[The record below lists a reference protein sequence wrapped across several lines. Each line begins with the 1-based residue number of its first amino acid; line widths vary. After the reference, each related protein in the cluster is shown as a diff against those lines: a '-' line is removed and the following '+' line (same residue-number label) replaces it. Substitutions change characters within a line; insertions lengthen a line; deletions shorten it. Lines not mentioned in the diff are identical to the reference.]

1 LGYENNVKAVGISN
15 ASRPIAGLPVPRG
28 VSPGAGLSELH
39 RGPIPAGKRRT
50 GWTRRAVALSLH
62 QELSMHPAVSTLLGV
77 IGQTGQTVLGAGAL
91 RAPATFSR
99 AQVSTSV
106 TARGADGIAW
116 SEFSANT
123 ARFTGV
129 AQRLLIEGQR
139 TNALRNPRCEG
150 TVLGVA
156 GSGGVAPTH
165 WTASPPTGAI
175 STEIVAVG
183 TTGGLPYVDVR
194 FFGTASGASGGT
206 TYLMF
211 EPTTAIVTTPSTAWV
226 AGVFVQRIA
235 GDGVTGSPTLVLRE
249 GLAAGGLV
257 TSTGTSL
264 SGVSAAALQRVEI
277 RKTLAGTTERV
288 TMDVRFS
295 YALGAVVDVTFRF
308 AAPQLEQGAF
318 SSTPILPPVGTPAAS
333 TRGTDSVTATRASL
347 GIAANGA
354 CTLLWSGMIPQAA
367 PAGVAQTILQ
377 FDDGTANN
385 RYLLRNVAGGSAIA
399 VNRVTAGAAAGD
411 ISLGTMTP
419 GTPFRAGITINAA
432 GRIAGCL
439 NGGAAVAI
447 TGGPTSGLTALR
459 LGNDTAG
466 TTAMFGETAS
476 LRVLPFALTDASLPG
491 AVMALPD

>member
-1 LGYENNVKAVGISN
+1 
-15 ASRPIAGLPVPRG
+15 
-28 VSPGAGLSELH
+28 
-39 RGPIPAGKRRT
+39 
-50 GWTRRAVALSLH
+50 
-62 QELSMHPAVSTLLGV
+62 
-77 IGQTGQTVLGAGAL
+77 
-91 RAPATFSR
+91 
-99 AQVSTSV
+99 
-106 TARGADGIAW
+106 
-116 SEFSANT
+116 
-123 ARFTGV
+123 
-129 AQRLLIEGQR
+129 
-139 TNALRNPRCEG
+139 
-150 TVLGVA
+150 
-156 GSGGVAPTH
+156 
-165 WTASPPTGAI
+165 
-175 STEIVAVG
+175 
-183 TTGGLPYVDVR
+183 
-194 FFGTASGASGGT
+194 
-206 TYLMF
+206 
-211 EPTTAIVTTPSTAWV
+211 
-226 AGVFVQRIA
+226 
-235 GDGVTGSPTLVLRE
+235 VLRE

-439 NGGAAVAI
+439 NGGAVVAI